1 VFHNDSALFV
11 NENHYY
17 YHYQQIINPEFT
29 FFVTSSGTAGKPT
42 GQVAT
47 QPLLIYVPISGKCP
61 YYFESTC
68 LSQESHMSQSRPLEG
83 LRVVELGQ
91 LLAGPFAGTVLGYF
105 GAEVI
110 KVEPPT
116 GDPIRQWREVRNGMS
131 LWYHSLARN
140 KKSVTLDLK
149 SDKGRELAFDLLTK
163 ADVVIENFRPGAM
176 ESWGLGPE
184 QVKAKNP
191 GIIYARISGYG
202 QSGPFSEK
210 PGYASVTEGYGGFRY
225 INGEPGKAPVRPNI
239 SLGDTVAAIH
249 AALGVALALIERN
262 KSGKGQVV
270 DVALYESIFNLL
282 EGIVPEFDGAG
293 VVREPSGTTITGIVP
308 TNTYL
313 CSDEKHVVIGGNGDS
328 IFKRLMTEAGRED
341 MANDP
346 ELEHN
351 QGRVTHEQKI
361 DDALAKWCSEHTSA
375 EIISKLEA
383 ARVPVG
389 PIYSVEDM
397 MTDPHYIARGMFET
411 VEIDGEPL
419 KIPAIMPKLS
429 DTPGRTDW
437 PGAKIGQHN
446 AEILGDL
453 LGLSEDELSGLSSDG
468 VTC

>member
-1 VFHNDSALFV
+1 
-11 NENHYY
+11 
-17 YHYQQIINPEFT
+17 
-29 FFVTSSGTAGKPT
+29 
-42 GQVAT
+42 
-47 QPLLIYVPISGKCP
+47 
-61 YYFESTC
+61 
-68 LSQESHMSQSRPLEG
+68 M
-83 LRVVELGQ
+83 
-91 LLAGPFAGTVLGYF
+91 
-105 GAEVI
+105 
-110 KVEPPT
+110 
-116 GDPIRQWREVRNGMS
+116 
-131 LWYHSLARN
+131 
-140 KKSVTLDLK
+140 
-149 SDKGRELAFDLLTK
+149 
-163 ADVVIENFRPGAM
+163 
-176 ESWGLGPE
+176 
-184 QVKAKNP
+184 
-191 GIIYARISGYG
+191 
-202 QSGPFSEK
+202 
-210 PGYASVTEGYGGFRY
+210 
-225 INGEPGKAPVRPNI
+225 RPNI

-249 AALGVALALIERN
+249 AALGVAFAIIERN

-313 CSDEKHVVIGGNGDS
+313 CSDGKHVVIGGNGDS

-351 QGRVTHEQKI
+351 QGRVIHEQKI
-361 DDALAKWCSEHTSA
+361 DAALAKWCSEHTSA
-375 EIISKLEA
+375 DIISKLEG

-429 DTPGRTDW
+429 ETPGRTDW
-437 PGAKIGQHN
+437 PGAQIGQHN

-453 LGLSEDELSGLSSDG
+453 LGLSEDDLSSLSANG
-468 VTC
+468 VTS